1 MATCRDLTV
10 GREFPLTL
18 FRGIS
23 CIGTKM
29 ISGKGEFEALT
40 DVSASETANVVQ
52 FLLHQHFITLLCKS
66 NESEFLL
73 YTVGHL

>member
-40 DVSASETANVVQ
+40 DVSAISSTSTFHYTALQ
-52 FLLHQHFITLLCKS
+52 K
-66 NESEFLL
+66 
-73 YTVGHL
+73 